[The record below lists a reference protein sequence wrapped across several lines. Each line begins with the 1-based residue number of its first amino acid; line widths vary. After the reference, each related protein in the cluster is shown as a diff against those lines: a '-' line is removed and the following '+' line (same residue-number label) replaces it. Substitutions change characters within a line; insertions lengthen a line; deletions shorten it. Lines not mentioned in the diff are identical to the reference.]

1 MKQWKKKWKKNEK
14 QQQQLVFHHVIATSL
29 NCNLFS
35 DELQPRENSQ
45 QKQEKY
51 WQNTQVLRK
60 SGKRDNVGQRLY
72 SQVERKKNRKKL
84 YF

>member
-1 MKQWKKKWKKNEK
+1 M
-14 QQQQLVFHHVIATSL
+14 VFHHVIATSL
-29 NCNLFS
+29 NCDLFS
-35 DELQPRENSQ
+35 DELQPWENSQ

-72 SQVERKKNRKKL
+72 SQAERKRNTKKL
-84 YF
+84 

>member
-1 MKQWKKKWKKNEK
+1 MRTFTVRVRPHSLTWRSELPVGLKKQNNTKQNKMKQQKKKWKKNEK

-35 DELQPRENSQ
+35 DELQPRENYQ

-51 WQNTQVLRK
+51 
-60 SGKRDNVGQRLY
+60 
-72 SQVERKKNRKKL
+72 
-84 YF
+84 